1 MQSPRPSIPYASA
14 YQKKAAILMQASPS
28 LLTLFGLAVIVVGVG
43 ARINIML
50 VIILSAL
57 TTCLC
62 SGASLVAAI
71 ATIGHYFTANRYMTV
86 LWSILPLVGLL
97 EHAGLPQASRTFIG
111 RLGVNTPGHVLWL
124 YFLLRQ
130 ITAALGL
137 TSLGGQAQMVRPLL
151 APMVEEAALRMK
163 KQPLPDELSQKL
175 KAEAAAVDNVAVFFG
190 EDIFLAV
197 ASILL
202 METVLENA
210 GLRISPWHLS
220 FWAIPSALMAA
231 AVTYIRMKR
240 LDRAIGR
247 RNRP

>member
-1 MQSPRPSIPYASA
+1 
-14 YQKKAAILMQASPS
+14 MQAHPS
-28 LLTLFGLAVIVVGVG
+28 LLTLFGLAVIVIGVG

-62 SGASLVAAI
+62 SGVSLVTAI
-71 ATIGHYFTANRYMTV
+71 ATIGHYFTANRYMTI

-97 EHAGLPQASRTFIG
+97 EHAGLPRASRTFIG
-111 RLGVNTPGHVLWL
+111 RLGVSTPGHVLWL

-130 ITAALGL
+130 ISAALGL

-151 APMVEEAALRMK
+151 APMVEEAGERMGRRAISE
-163 KQPLPDELSQKL
+163 ELSQKL
-175 KAEAAAVDNVAVFFG
+175 KAEAAAVDNIAVFFG

-231 AVTYIRMKR
+231 IVTYVRMKR
-240 LDRAIGR
+240 LDQAIGR
-247 RNRP
+247 RSEP